1 MSCGLNYNSK
11 CNIHVSSTDALIK
24 PLGVYLQLFT
34 DYWEREV
41 AGHTFVMAGDW
52 DLQSASLY
60 QTFRSG
66 LNGSPAAAVSHVGF
80 TSVAL
85 SGHAV
90 GPQCL
95 WSIHKQ
101 PWPPY
106 SDQPLWPAERDQSE
120 TPVRPSGRHQ
130 AFRDCTCD
138 FMTVVA
144 VASRSPGSLGWIK
157 GRHRIPP
164 CFYFAFLFLFVEGK
178 HLQDIKVQ
186 NTVMTLKISLKKK
199 VHTKYLKTNEDKL
212 WTDIPASSWFNEWRN

>member
-1 MSCGLNYNSK
+1 MGFFC
-11 CNIHVSSTDALIK
+11 STDALIE

-41 AGHTFVMAGDW
+41 VGHTFVMAGDW

-106 SDQPLWPAERDQSE
+106 SDQPLWPAEREQSE
-120 TPVRPSGRHQ
+120 TPVRASGRHQ
-130 AFRDCTCD
+130 AFRDFTFD
-138 FMTVVA
+138 FMAVVFKVGA
-144 VASRSPGSLGWIK
+144 LAAWGESRADQGYLHVFILPF
-157 GRHRIPP
+157 
-164 CFYFAFLFLFVEGK
+164 CFCLSRA
-178 HLQDIKVQ
+178 
-186 NTVMTLKISLKKK
+186 NT
-199 VHTKYLKTNEDKL
+199 YKT
-212 WTDIPASSWFNEWRN
+212 